1 MEEHTA
7 QSDIV
12 VVVQL
17 VDSLD
22 LPTDVELLDGVVQ
35 VHDGGVLGVTAE
47 NFLGLLGPVS
57 MRVSKTHQKHEL
69 AGDSLCMGTQEN
81 GEIAKHWGKGK
92 ELMCKSVVMVC
103 CTPEDRDR
111 QYAIRA
117 ATKKSSTHLSGR

>member
-57 MRVSKTHQKHEL
+57 MRVSKTH
-69 AGDSLCMGTQEN
+69 
-81 GEIAKHWGKGK
+81 
-92 ELMCKSVVMVC
+92 
-103 CTPEDRDR
+103 
-111 QYAIRA
+111 
-117 ATKKSSTHLSGR
+117 

>member
-22 LPTDVELLDGVVQ
+22 LTTDVELLDSVVQ
-35 VHDGGVLGVTAE
+35 VYDGGVLGVTAE

-57 MRVSKTHQKHEL
+57 MRVSKTH
-69 AGDSLCMGTQEN
+69 
-81 GEIAKHWGKGK
+81 
-92 ELMCKSVVMVC
+92 
-103 CTPEDRDR
+103 
-111 QYAIRA
+111 
-117 ATKKSSTHLSGR
+117 